1 MTNLPAS
8 YIVLVFLPSSTEAA
22 TYKVLSDHCRI
33 NHSLF
38 FGIKRKVCICHPSC
52 FMACSTLGN
61 FAVAL
66 ISSCIK
72 QSIALC
78 LARNIL
84 LIKLSSRQDGK
95 GISPML
101 QSSRKPQGHSVII
114 HLLNNTHTQR
124 LNYSIFSEKELWW
137 FPHQSIS
144 LMRFANC
151 YWQYSKMPFCFK
163 SFPKWLMLLV
173 GEEKSPKPLMEVKC

>member
-1 MTNLPAS
+1 MR
-8 YIVLVFLPSSTEAA
+8 Y
-22 TYKVLSDHCRI
+22 SDVEI
-33 NHSLF
+33 TTILF
-38 FGIKRKVCICHPSC
+38 RWKYC
-52 FMACSTLGN
+52 N